1 LGGLSVRVAGLVLE
15 FLLLMVLVASALVF
29 PNSLEIYF
37 ARLDLVIWLITGFYA
52 VSFNY
57 NLLKNPYIRA
67 GELLRILGFTLI
79 MAGRV
84 YSVLAAAV
92 SIPLRLFIGGCINT
106 GDFQLT
112 IPLVSAGVLFSL
124 TGGLTHGIG
133 PLFRNPIR
141 GFAVAGSFLIKHP
154 VLTSGLIAFS
164 VRLMPEVYYSSYI
177 IGYDTVEYVAHLRDY
192 VASPSIIGVYYW
204 FGYPRRI
211 PPLLDWLLYP
221 LALVVDPVIIFKFYP
236 AVMYSVLTSLTVYY
250 GVRVLKLNNKTGL
263 LLGLISSLSLIMLR
277 LSWDL
282 MKQLLAEA
290 LFLAALIMAERRRP
304 VIPGVFF
311 ILSSLAS
318 EFGGF
323 VSGVVSAIISVIEIA
338 RHRSLLNGLFYLATS
353 IASYSM
359 AVYFMNTPP
368 VTGNPLT
375 LFSPP
380 VVGFAY
386 TSEQGAY
393 IMAYI
398 LLTLAPLLPFYV
410 SWVLER
416 KHETLYSP
424 FVSLAL
430 LLLTLTPFITPVF
443 NATNGEWDRVLM
455 FATPIIMAS
464 SLSEISKVKSRGLA
478 ATTVLLISLPGFY
491 AILPGGELYNA
502 QIYQTLYRTP
512 TLLKPMPPDLFLYNA
527 GLNVAHRA
535 SEMYGRDVI
544 IAPEWIIRF
553 IHLYVRNP
561 DPSLLIVYDGDISQA
576 TLRELAASHGH
587 LILITAS
594 TPPLN
599 QTGLATRVVFESYF
613 LRIVEVNATEWR

>member
-15 FLLLMVLVASALVF
+15 FLLLMVLVASILVF

-37 ARLDLVIWLITGFYA
+37 ARLDLVVWLITGFQV

-57 NLLKNPYIRA
+57 NLLKNPYITA
-67 GELLRILGFTLI
+67 GELLRILGFTSILT
-79 MAGRV
+79 GRV
-84 YSVLAAAV
+84 YSILAAAV

-112 IPLVSAGVLFSL
+112 ILLVSAGVLLSL
-124 TGGLTHGIG
+124 TGGLTRGIG
-133 PLFRNPIR
+133 PRFRNPIR
-141 GFAVAGSFLIKHP
+141 GFAAAGGFLIKHP
-154 VLTSGLIAFS
+154 VLTSGVTAFS
-164 VRLMPEVYYSSYI
+164 VRLLPEVYYSTYI

-221 LALVVDPVIIFKFYP
+221 LALVVDPVVIFKFYP

-250 GVRVLKLNNKTGL
+250 GVRVLKLDNKTGL
-263 LLGLISSLSLIMLR
+263 LVGLTSSLSLIMLR

-290 LFLAALIMAERRRP
+290 LFLAALISAERRRP
-304 VIPGVFF
+304 IISGVFL

-323 VSGVVSAIISVIEIA
+323 ISGVASAIISVIEIV

-353 IASYSM
+353 IASYAT
-359 AVYFMNTPP
+359 AVYFTNTPP
-368 VTGNPLT
+368 VAGNPLT

-380 VVGFAY
+380 VVGFTY
-386 TSEQGAY
+386 TSEQAAY

-424 FVSLAL
+424 FVSLAIL
-430 LLLTLTPFITPVF
+430 LLALTPFITPVF

-464 SLSEISKVKSRGLA
+464 SLSEISKAKSRGLV

-512 TLLKPMPPDLFLYNA
+512 TLLKPMPPYLFLYNA
-527 GLNVAHRA
+527 GVNVADRA
-535 SEMYGRDVI
+535 SELYGRGVI
-544 IAPEWIIRF
+544 IAPEWIVRF
-553 IHLYVRNP
+553 IHLHVRNP
-561 DPSLLIVYDGDISQA
+561 DPSLLVAYNGDVPQA
-576 TLRELAASHGH
+576 TLRELIASHGS
-587 LILITAS
+587 LILITTS
-594 TPPLN
+594 TLTLN
-599 QTGLATRVVFESYF
+599 QTGLTTRVVFENYF
-613 LRIVEVNATEWR
+613 LKIMEVNATEWR